1 MNEAR
6 IKHLIN
12 FISDYETK
20 PEGFLKEIMAD
31 FIPAY
36 AREIS
41 IYFEMMNTKRKLD
54 RHFEITI

>member
-6 IKHLIN
+6 IKQLIY

-20 PEGFLKEIMAD
+20 PEGFLKECMENV
-31 FIPAY
+31 IPEY

-41 IYFEMMNTKRKLD
+41 IYFQIINTKRTLD
-54 RHFEITI
+54 KHFRIMI